1 MDIEHLY
8 NLINSVKR
16 KNLYS
21 VINTTLIANPYI
33 TDFPKE
39 YFEDKKRDW
48 NIFQFLKSTSIFYL
62 KTYIKLSIFTIQK
75 MFFSIVWRKRPEI
88 ENTIIDVF
96 LLSNKVLENGKYEDT
111 YFQGLYP
118 VLEKRNIRYSYLLR
132 IFGLKCNPLKF
143 LKLLQI
149 LKREKKNFIFEYQL
163 ISYFDILK
171 IHFYIF
177 LYPFQTLTLLQKD
190 KLLEQGNLFNFHLI
204 EDISKQDILAWTRYF
219 AGRKLAQF
227 PNIEKITSW
236 SEFQVIERGFNFG
249 YRTNGGKGKI
259 FGSQLYISYPTYFNS
274 FVFDIDYLHCSSP
287 HRVLVNGKHYI
298 RKTENNLYKLGVSL
312 RYREVFQF
320 QKDSRERKDILVLA
334 SYLKQET
341 KQIIEFCKNI
351 PNLKIKLHPTQ
362 QPTDFKFPEN
372 ISLVSGNLYN
382 FFQTSQIVIT
392 TGSGTAVEAVAV
404 GVSVV
409 IVASKTNLTSNS
421 LIDYG
426 KGEIWDIVSEK
437 DEIVPTI
444 IKLSNFRKENPD
456 RILEIAEYYKDNFFI
471 EPTEENIIRAFEF
484 K

>member
-1 MDIEHLY
+1 MDTIF

-21 VINTTLIANPYI
+21 VINTTLIANPYV

-39 YFEDKKRDW
+39 YFEGKKRDW
-48 NIFQFLKSTSIFYL
+48 TIFQFLKSTSIFYL

-75 MFFSIVWRKRPEI
+75 MLFSIVWSKRPEI
-88 ENTIIDVF
+88 ENTIIDTF
-96 LLSNKVLENGKYEDT
+96 LLSNRVLEHGKYEDS
-111 YFQGLYP
+111 YFQGLYA

-143 LKLLQI
+143 IKLLQV
-149 LKREKKNFIFEYQL
+149 LKREKKSFIFEYQL
-163 ISYFDILK
+163 VSYFDILK
-171 IHFYIF
+171 IYFHIF

-190 KLLEQGNLFNFHLI
+190 KLLEKGNLFNFHLI
-204 EDISKQDILAWTRYF
+204 EDISKQDLLAWTRYF
-219 AGRKLAQF
+219 VGRKLAQF
-227 PNIEKITSW
+227 PNIEKIISW
-236 SEFQVIERGFNFG
+236 SEFQVIERSFNFG
-249 YRTNGGKGKI
+249 YRTNGGSGKI

-298 RKTENNLYKLGVSL
+298 RKSENNLYKLGVSL

-320 QKDSRERKDILVLA
+320 RKDNRERKDILILA
-334 SYLKQET
+334 PYFRDEV
-341 KQIIEFCKNI
+341 ENI
-351 PNLKIKLHPTQ
+351 VSLCEDIPTLKIKLHPTQ
-362 QPTDFKFPEN
+362 QPNSFQFPKN
-372 ISLVSGNLYN
+372 ISLVSGNLYD
-382 FFQTSQIVIT
+382 FFQTTKIVIT
-392 TGSGTAVEAVAV
+392 TESGTAVEAVAV

-409 IVASKTNLTSNS
+409 IVASKTNLTSNP

-444 IKLSNFRKENPD
+444 TKLSNFRKENPD
-456 RILEIAEYYKDNFFI
+456 RILEIAKYYKDNFFI
-471 EPTEENIIRAFEF
+471 EPTEENIMRAFELE
-484 K
+484 